1 MNEDEIPS
9 KDYQEEKEEE
19 EEMYS
24 DRKISKY

>member
-9 KDYQEEKEEE
+9 KEHDEKDDE